1 MLCYVCYNEN
11 WKIKYLKIYPL
22 FIWLIL
28 AVALWVSLFWYS
40 QSRLLMYTVNEKSIL
55 DEFIM
60 TSMIF
65 LMKMENS
72 NWISNGL
79 KGCNDFQ
86 FWHWY
91 FNLFQSI
98 SWKCCSLTK
107 IDNYIRGSAKEE
119 RSGKQ
124 DKKRGGLKI
133 YINYCQFNYSIM
145 NLMCIVHKII
155 TFY

>member
-72 NWISNGL
+72 N
-79 KGCNDFQ
+79 
-86 FWHWY
+86 
-91 FNLFQSI
+91 
-98 SWKCCSLTK
+98 
-107 IDNYIRGSAKEE
+107 
-119 RSGKQ
+119 
-124 DKKRGGLKI
+124 
-133 YINYCQFNYSIM
+133 
-145 NLMCIVHKII
+145 
-155 TFY
+155 